1 LPALTLRLAALAA
14 LAIAFVALTYA
25 VAAGSLNQF
34 DQQVLHAM
42 AGLWNPSL
50 QPLFQAIAE
59 LGGLELTSVLVVVLS
74 LFLLRRGSPADAWV
88 LVAFA
93 AAQILE
99 TLYKAVLY
107 HPGPPESVSHPD
119 GPSITELLGS
129 SSSGN
134 SFPSGHIMRA
144 LVVYGLIAF
153 VVRRLAPWPAARALA
168 IPTLLVL
175 IIVEAFDRVYLAV
188 HWESDVIGG
197 VLLGTIALLSATIWL
212 DRPRKA
218 EN

>member
-1 LPALTLRLAALAA
+1 V
-14 LAIAFVALTYA
+14 AFVALTVA
-25 VAAGSLNQF
+25 VAAGSLNPF

-50 QPLFQAIAE
+50 QPLFQAVAE
-59 LGGLELTSVLVVVLS
+59 LGGLELTSVLVVVVS
-74 LFLLRRGSPADAWV
+74 LFLLRRGSRADAWV

-93 AAQILE
+93 ASQILE
-99 TLYKAVLY
+99 TLYKAALY
-107 HPGPPESVSHPD
+107 HPGPPLSVSHAD
-119 GPSITELLGS
+119 GPSITELLGG

-144 LVVYGLIAF
+144 MVVYGLIAF

-168 IPTLLVL
+168 VPILVVL

-197 VLLGTIALLSATIWL
+197 VLLGAIALVSAIIWL
-212 DRPRKA
+212 DRPRRP